1 DRKRSKRPL
10 SIYWRAAPGPCFT
23 LNTDGSVKINTGD
36 AVVGGCIRD
45 EDGRVV
51 QAFSANLGKCSI
63 TRAEITAIVLGLER
77 AWEAGIRHVEVQ
89 TDSICVINLI
99 SGMEDLT
106 NQHAAILGRFR
117 SLRNRDW
124 NVQVKHVYR
133 EANFLTDHLANNGH
147 VLQLGAHNISVID
160 TEVNYWARYDLD
172 GGVETRL
179 VRTD

>member
-1 DRKRSKRPL
+1 RSKRPL

-99 SGMEDLT
+99 HMTQLDH
-106 NQHAAILGRFR
+106 QHAALVMQYRRLLER
-117 SLRNRDW
+117 SWKVTL
-124 NVQVKHVYR
+124 KHVFR
-133 EANFLTDHLANNGH
+133 EANHLVDAMENRGH
-147 VLQLGAHNISVID
+147 YVGLGTHDIMCD
-160 TEVNYWARYDLD
+160 DREVRYWERYDLL
-172 GGVETRL
+172 GGTETRRIT
-179 VRTD
+179 V